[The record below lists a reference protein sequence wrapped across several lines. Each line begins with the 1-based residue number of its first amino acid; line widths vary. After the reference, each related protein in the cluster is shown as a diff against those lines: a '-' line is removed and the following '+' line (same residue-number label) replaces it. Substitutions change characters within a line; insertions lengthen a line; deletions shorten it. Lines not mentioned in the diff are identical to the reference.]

1 MSRFVPVDRDTAYL
15 LPPSVQEWLPK
26 DHLARYV
33 VDVVEA
39 LDVSELVRRYAG
51 RGSEAHH
58 PGTLLGLLIYGYATG
73 VHASRA
79 IERASYDSV
88 AFRFVA
94 GNTHPDHDTIA
105 TFRRRFAG
113 EIKAIF
119 VQVLLIA
126 QANGLMKLGNVALDG
141 TKVKANASRHSALS
155 HGHALKLK
163 QQLQAE
169 VEKLLGL
176 AEVADASERPE
187 GMDIPQE
194 LARREQRLARIEEA
208 KAQIEAS
215 AAQDYEQ
222 AQAQFEAKQAER
234 ERRQNAGRRR
244 PPGPPPAPPS
254 PEVDPKAQVNL
265 TDADSRIMR
274 VHGNGFEQCY
284 NAQLAVDMDS
294 RLIVVPGLTQAVND
308 KQQLIPALE
317 SLCALPPELGTVKA
331 LVADNGYMSEANVR
345 ACAAPQ
351 VEDATPIV
359 PFIAMGRER
368 HHLDLMQRFGPE
380 LLGPA
385 PQDPLQ
391 AMAHRLKTREGR
403 ALYALRKSTVEPV
416 IGIIKS
422 VMKFRQFL
430 LRGVNHVSGEWDLV
444 CLAYN
449 VKRMHRIQCI

>member
-1 MSRFVPVDRDTAYL
+1 MSRFVQVDRDTAYL
-15 LPPSVQEWLPK
+15 LPPSVQDWLPEA
-26 DHLARYV
+26 HLARYV
-33 VDVVEA
+33 VDVVGA
-39 LDVSELVRRYAG
+39 LDLSELVRRYAG
-51 RGSEAHH
+51 RGSDGHH

-113 EIKAIF
+113 EIKALF

-126 QANGLMKLGNVALDG
+126 RANGLMKLGNVALDG

-215 AAQDYEQ
+215 ATQAYE
-222 AQAQFEAKQAER
+222 QAQFEAKQAER
-234 ERRQNAGRRR
+234 ERRQNAGRR

-284 NAQLAVDMDS
+284 NAQLTVDMDS

-317 SLCALPPELGTVKA
+317 RLRALPRELGTVQA
-331 LVADNGYMSEANVR
+331 LVADNGFMSEANVR
-345 ACAAPQ
+345 ACAVPEA
-351 VEDATPIV
+351 EDATPIA
-359 PFIAMGRER
+359 PLIAMGRES
-368 HHLDLMQRFGPE
+368 HHVDLMQRFAPE
-380 LLGPA
+380 PLGPA

-403 ALYALRKSTVEPV
+403 VLYALRKSTVEPV

-449 VKRMHRIQCI
+449 VKRMHRMQYT

>member
-1 MSRFVPVDRDTAYL
+1 MSRFVQVDRDTAYL

-39 LDVSELVRRYAG
+39 LDLSERVRQYAG
-51 RGSEAHH
+51 RGSDAHH

-79 IERASYDSV
+79 IERASHDSV

-94 GNTHPDHDTIA
+94 ANTHPDHDTIA
-105 TFRRRFAG
+105 TFRRRFADQ
-113 EIKAIF
+113 IKALF

-126 QANGLMKLGNVALDG
+126 RTNGLLKLGNVALDG

-169 VEKLLGL
+169 VETLLRL
-176 AEVADASERPE
+176 AEAADTSERPE

-194 LARREQRLARIEEA
+194 LARRDERLARIEEA
-208 KAQIEAS
+208 KAQIEAA
-215 AAQDYEQ
+215 AAQEHEQ
-222 AQAQFEAKQAER
+222 ARAQFEAKQAER
-234 ERRQNAGRRR
+234 ERRKNEGRR

-265 TDADSRIMR
+265 TDADSRIMK
-274 VHGNGFEQCY
+274 VQGQGFEQCY

-294 RLIVVPGLTQAVND
+294 RLIVAPGLTQEVND
-308 KQQLIPALE
+308 KQQVVPMLE
-317 SLCALPPELGTVKA
+317 KLRALPPELGTVQA
-331 LVADNGYMSEANVR
+331 LVTDNGFMSEANVR
-345 ACAAPQ
+345 ACATPEAEDGAP
-351 VEDATPIV
+351 
-359 PFIAMGRER
+359 IAPLIALGREP
-368 HHLDLMQRFGPE
+368 HHADLLQRFAPE
-380 LLGPA
+380 PFGPA
-385 PQDPLQ
+385 PQDPLA

-430 LRGVNHVSGEWDLV
+430 LRGVNLVSGEWDLV

-449 VKRMHRIQCI
+449 VKRMHRMQGT

>member
-1 MSRFVPVDRDTAYL
+1 MSRFVQVDRDTAYL

-39 LDVSELVRRYAG
+39 LDLSERVRQYAG
-51 RGSEAHH
+51 RGSDAHH

-79 IERASYDSV
+79 IERASHDSV

-94 GNTHPDHDTIA
+94 ANTHPDHDTIA
-105 TFRRRFAG
+105 TFRRRFADQ
-113 EIKAIF
+113 IKALF

-126 QANGLMKLGNVALDG
+126 RTNGLLKLGNVALDG

-169 VEKLLGL
+169 VETLLRL
-176 AEVADASERPE
+176 AEAADTSERPE

-208 KAQIEAS
+208 KAKIEAS
-215 AAQDYEQ
+215 AAHDYEQ
-222 AQAQFEAKQAER
+222 AQAQFAAKQAER
-234 ERRQNAGRRR
+234 ERRKNEGRR
-244 PPGPPPAPPS
+244 PPGPPPTPPAPG
-254 PEVDPKAQVNL
+254 VDPKAQVNL
-265 TDADSRIMR
+265 TDEDSRIMR
-274 VHGNGFEQCY
+274 VQGQGFEQCY

-308 KQQLIPALE
+308 KQQLIPALQK
-317 SLCALPPELGTVKA
+317 LRALPPELGMVQA
-331 LVADNGYMSEANVR
+331 LVADNGFLSEANVQ
-345 ACAAPQ
+345 ACAAPEAQ
-351 VEDATPIV
+351 DAIPIV
-359 PFIAMGRER
+359 PFIALGREP
-368 HHLDLMQRFGPE
+368 HHADLMQRFGPE
-380 LLGPA
+380 PLGPV
-385 PQDPLQ
+385 PQDPMQ
-391 AMAHRLKTREGR
+391 AMAHRLSTREGR
-403 ALYALRKSTVEPV
+403 ALYGLRKSTVEPV

-449 VKRMHRIQCI
+449 VKRMHRIQCA

>member
-1 MSRFVPVDRDTAYL
+1 MSRFVQVDRETAYL
-15 LPPSVQEWLPK
+15 LPPSVQDWLPE

-39 LDVSELVRRYAG
+39 LDLSGLVRQYAG
-51 RGSEAHH
+51 RGSDAHH

-79 IERASYDSV
+79 IERASHDSV

-94 GNTHPDHDTIA
+94 ANTHPDHDTLA

-113 EIKAIF
+113 EIKALF
-119 VQVLLIA
+119 VQVLLMA
-126 QANGLMKLGNVALDG
+126 RENGLLKLGNVALDG

-169 VEKLLGL
+169 VEALLRL
-176 AEVADASERPE
+176 AEAADASERPE

-208 KAQIEAS
+208 KAQIEAA
-215 AAQDYEQ
+215 AAQEHEP
-222 AQAQFEAKQAER
+222 ARAQFEAKQAER
-234 ERRQNAGRRR
+234 ERRQNEGRR

-254 PEVDPKAQVNL
+254 PGVDPKAQVNL
-265 TDADSRIMR
+265 TDADSRIMK
-274 VHGNGFEQCY
+274 VQGQGFEQCY

-294 RLIVVPGLTQAVND
+294 RLIVASGLTQEVND
-308 KQQLIPALE
+308 KQQVVPMLE
-317 SLCALPPELGTVKA
+317 KLRALPPELGTVQA
-331 LVADNGYMSEANVR
+331 LVTDNGFMSEANVR
-345 ACAAPQ
+345 ACAVSEA
-351 VEDATPIV
+351 EDATPIA
-359 PFIAMGRER
+359 PLIALGRES
-368 HHLDLMQRFGPE
+368 HHADLMQRFGPD

-385 PQDPLQ
+385 PQDPLA

-403 ALYALRKSTVEPV
+403 ARYALRKSTVEPV

-449 VKRMHRIQCI
+449 VKRMHRMQGT

>member
-1 MSRFVPVDRDTAYL
+1 MSRFVQVDRDTAYL
-15 LPPSVQEWLPK
+15 LPPSVQEWLPA
-26 DHLARYV
+26 DHLARYA

-39 LDVSELVRRYAG
+39 MDLSALVRQYAG
-51 RGSEAHH
+51 RGSDAHH
-58 PGTLLGLLIYGYATG
+58 PGTLLALLIYGYATG

-105 TFRRRFAG
+105 PFRRRFAK
-113 EIKAIF
+113 EVKALF

-126 QANGLMKLGNVALDG
+126 RTNGLLKLGNVALDG

-163 QQLQAE
+163 EQLQTE
-169 VEKLLGL
+169 VEALLRL
-176 AEVADASERPE
+176 AEAADASERPD

-208 KAQIEAS
+208 KAQIEAA

-222 AQAQFEAKQAER
+222 AQARFEARQAER
-234 ERRQNAGRRR
+234 ERRTNEGRR
-244 PPGPPPAPPS
+244 PPGPPPVPPS

-265 TDADSRIMR
+265 TDADSRIMK
-274 VHGNGFEQCY
+274 VQGQGFEQCY

-294 RLIVVPGLTQAVND
+294 RLIVAPGLTQEVND
-308 KQQLIPALE
+308 KQQVVPTLE
-317 SLCALPPELGTVKA
+317 KLRALPPELGTVQA
-331 LVADNGYMSEANVR
+331 LVTDNGFMSQANVR

-351 VEDATPIV
+351 AGEGEPIA
-359 PFIAMGRER
+359 PLIALGREP
-368 HHLDLMQRFGPE
+368 HHADLMQRFAPE
-380 LLGPA
+380 LFGP
-385 PQDPLQ
+385 PPPDPVQ
-391 AMAHRLKTREGR
+391 AMAHRLKTPEGR

-430 LRGVNHVSGEWDLV
+430 LRGVNLVSGEWDLV

-449 VKRMHRIQCI
+449 VKRMHRMQGT

>member
-1 MSRFVPVDRDTAYL
+1 MSRFVQVDRDTAYL

-39 LDVSELVRRYAG
+39 LDLSELVRQYAG
-51 RGSEAHH
+51 RGSDAHH
-58 PGTLLGLLIYGYATG
+58 PGTLLALFIYGYATG

-105 TFRRRFAG
+105 TFRRRFG
-113 EIKAIF
+113 EQIKALF
-119 VQVLLIA
+119 VQVLQIA
-126 QANGLMKLGNVALDG
+126 QANGLLKLGNVALDG

-155 HGHALKLK
+155 HGHALRLRE
-163 QQLQAE
+163 QLQAE
-169 VEKLLGL
+169 VEQLLHL
-176 AEVADASERPE
+176 AEAADASERPE

-208 KAQIEAS
+208 KAQIEAA
-215 AAQDYEQ
+215 AAQDYAQ

-234 ERRQNAGRRR
+234 ERRTNEGRR

-265 TDADSRIMR
+265 TDADSRIMK
-274 VHGNGFEQCY
+274 VQGQGFEQCY

-294 RLIVVPGLTQAVND
+294 RLIVAPGLTQEVND
-308 KQQLIPALE
+308 KQQVVPMLE
-317 SLCALPPELGTVKA
+317 KLRALPPELGTVQA
-331 LVADNGYMSEANVR
+331 LVTDNGFMSQGNVR

-351 VEDATPIV
+351 PGEGAPIL
-359 PFIAMGRER
+359 PLIALGREP
-368 HHLDLMQRFGPE
+368 HHGDLMQRFAPE
-380 LLGPA
+380 LFGP
-385 PQDPLQ
+385 PPPDPVQ
-391 AMAHRLKTREGR
+391 AMAHRLKTPEGR

-449 VKRMHRIQCI
+449 VKRMHRMQGI

>member
-1 MSRFVPVDRDTAYL
+1 MSRFVQVDRDTAYL
-15 LPPSVQEWLPK
+15 LPPSVQDWLPEA
-26 DHLARYV
+26 HLARYV
-33 VDVVEA
+33 VDVVGA
-39 LDVSELVRRYAG
+39 LDLSELVRRYAG
-51 RGSEAHH
+51 RGSDAHH

-113 EIKAIF
+113 EIKALF

-126 QANGLMKLGNVALDG
+126 RANGLMKLGNVALDG

-215 AAQDYEQ
+215 ATQAYE
-222 AQAQFEAKQAER
+222 QAQFEAKQAER
-234 ERRQNAGRRR
+234 ERRQNAGRR

-284 NAQLAVDMDS
+284 NAQLTVDMDS

-317 SLCALPPELGTVKA
+317 RLRALPRELGTVQA
-331 LVADNGYMSEANVR
+331 LVADNGFMSEANVR
-345 ACAAPQ
+345 ACAVPEA
-351 VEDATPIV
+351 EDATPIA
-359 PFIAMGRER
+359 PLIAMGRES
-368 HHLDLMQRFGPE
+368 HHVDLMQRFAPE
-380 LLGPA
+380 PLGPA

-403 ALYALRKSTVEPV
+403 VLYALRKSTVEPV

-449 VKRMHRIQCI
+449 VKRMHRMQYT

>member
-15 LPPSVQEWLPK
+15 LPPSVQEWLPEG
-26 DHLARYV
+26 HLARYV

-39 LDVSELVRRYAG
+39 LDLSTLVRQYAG
-51 RGSEAHH
+51 RGSDAHH
-58 PGTLLGLLIYGYATG
+58 PGTLLALLIYGYATG

-105 TFRRRFAG
+105 TFRVRFADQ
-113 EIKAIF
+113 IKALF

-126 QANGLMKLGNVALDG
+126 RTNGLLKLGNVALDG

-163 QQLQAE
+163 EQLQAE
-169 VEKLLGL
+169 VEALIGL
-176 AEVADASERPE
+176 AEAADAGERPE
-187 GMDIPQE
+187 GKDIPQE

-208 KAQIEAS
+208 KAQIEA
-215 AAQDYEQ
+215 AAAREHEQ

-234 ERRQNAGRRR
+234 ERRQNAGRR

-254 PEVDPKAQVNL
+254 AEVDPKAQVNL
-265 TDADSRIMR
+265 TDADSRIMK
-274 VHGNGFEQCY
+274 VSGQGFEQCY
-284 NAQLAVDMDS
+284 NAQLAVDMQS
-294 RLIVVPGLTQAVND
+294 RLIVASGLTQEVND
-308 KQQLIPALE
+308 KQQLIPTLE
-317 SLCALPPELGTVKA
+317 KLRALPPELGTVQA
-331 LVADNGYMSEANVR
+331 LVADNGFMSEANVK
-345 ACAAPQ
+345 ACAAPAA
-351 VEDATPIV
+351 ENGTRITPL
-359 PFIAMGRER
+359 IALGRER
-368 HHLDLMQRFGPE
+368 HHVDLMQRVAAEP
-380 LLGPA
+380 LGPP
-385 PQDPLQ
+385 PQDPLA
-391 AMAHRLKTREGR
+391 AMAHRLRTHEGR

-430 LRGVNHVSGEWDLV
+430 LRGVDYVTGEWDLV

-449 VKRMHRIQCI
+449 VKRMHRMQGI

>member
-1 MSRFVPVDRDTAYL
+1 MSRFVQVDRDSAYV
-15 LPPSVQEWLPK
+15 LPPSVQEWLPEG
-26 DHLARYV
+26 HLARYV

-39 LDVSELVRRYAG
+39 LDLSGLVRQYAG
-51 RGSEAHH
+51 RGSDAHH

-105 TFRRRFAG
+105 RFRRRFG
-113 EIKAIF
+113 SEIKALF
-119 VQVLLIA
+119 TQVLLIA
-126 QANGLMKLGNVALDG
+126 RTNGLLKLGNVALDG

-163 QQLQAE
+163 EQLQAE
-169 VEKLLGL
+169 VETLLRL
-176 AEVADASERPE
+176 AETADTSERPE

-208 KAQIEAS
+208 KAQIEAA
-215 AAQDYEQ
+215 AAQEHEQ
-222 AQAQFEAKQAER
+222 AKAQFEAKQAER
-234 ERRQNAGRRR
+234 ERRQNEGRR

-265 TDADSRIMR
+265 TDADSRIMK
-274 VHGNGFEQCY
+274 VSGQGFEQCY
-284 NAQLAVDMDS
+284 NAQLAVDMAS
-294 RLIVVPGLTQAVND
+294 RLIVASGLTQEVND
-308 KQQLIPALE
+308 KQQVIPALE
-317 SLCALPPELGTVKA
+317 KLRALPPELGTVQA
-331 LVADNGYMSEANVR
+331 LVTDNGFMSAANVN

-351 VEDATPIV
+351 AKQGAPIV
-359 PFIAMGRER
+359 PLIAMGREP
-368 HHLDLMQRFGPE
+368 HHVELMQRFGPE
-380 LLGPA
+380 LFGP
-385 PQDPLQ
+385 PPPDPVA

-403 ALYALRKSTVEPV
+403 ALYALRKCTVEPV

-430 LRGVNHVSGEWDLV
+430 LRGVDHVSSEWDLV

-449 VKRMHRIQCI
+449 VKRMHRMQGT

>member
-15 LPPSVQEWLPK
+15 LPPSVQEWLPEG
-26 DHLARYV
+26 HLARYV

-39 LDVSELVRRYAG
+39 LDLSTLVRQYAG
-51 RGSEAHH
+51 RGSDAHH
-58 PGTLLGLLIYGYATG
+58 PGTLLALLIYGYATG

-105 TFRRRFAG
+105 TFRVRFADQ
-113 EIKAIF
+113 IKALF

-126 QANGLMKLGNVALDG
+126 RTNGLLKLGNVALDG

-163 QQLQAE
+163 EQLQAE
-169 VEKLLGL
+169 VEALIGL
-176 AEVADASERPE
+176 AEAADAGERPE

-208 KAQIEAS
+208 KAQIEA
-215 AAQDYEQ
+215 AAAREHEQ
-222 AQAQFEAKQAER
+222 AGTVRSQTGRARAAR
-234 ERRQNAGRRR
+234 ERGT
-244 PPGPPPAPPS
+244 PPGSAGS
-254 PEVDPKAQVNL
+254 PGAEVDPQTQVNL
-265 TDADSRIMR
+265 TDADSRIMK
-274 VHGNGFEQCY
+274 VSGQGFEQCY
-284 NAQLAVDMDS
+284 NAQLAVDMQS
-294 RLIVVPGLTQAVND
+294 RLIVASGLTQEVND
-308 KQQLIPALE
+308 KQQLIPTLE
-317 SLCALPPELGTVKA
+317 KLRALPPELGTVQA
-331 LVADNGYMSEANVR
+331 LVADNGFMSEANVK
-345 ACAAPQ
+345 ACAAPAA
-351 VEDATPIV
+351 ENGTRITPL
-359 PFIAMGRER
+359 IALGRER
-368 HHLDLMQRFGPE
+368 HHVDLMQRVAAEP
-380 LLGPA
+380 LGPP
-385 PQDPLQ
+385 PQDPLA
-391 AMAHRLKTREGR
+391 AMAHRLRTHEGR

-430 LRGVNHVSGEWDLV
+430 LRGVDYVTGEWDLV

-449 VKRMHRIQCI
+449 VKRMHRMQGI

>member
-1 MSRFVPVDRDTAYL
+1 MSRFVQVDRDTAYL

-39 LDVSELVRRYAG
+39 LDLSELVRQYAG
-51 RGSEAHH
+51 RGSDAHH
-58 PGTLLGLLIYGYATG
+58 PGTLLALFIYGHATG

-105 TFRRRFAG
+105 TFRRRFG
-113 EIKAIF
+113 EQIKALF
-119 VQVLLIA
+119 VQVLQIA
-126 QANGLMKLGNVALDG
+126 QANGLLKLGNVALDG

-155 HGHALKLK
+155 HGHALRLRE
-163 QQLQAE
+163 QLQAE
-169 VEKLLGL
+169 VEQLLHL
-176 AEVADASERPE
+176 AEAADASERPE

-208 KAQIEAS
+208 KAQIEAA
-215 AAQDYEQ
+215 AAQDYAQ

-234 ERRQNAGRRR
+234 ERRTNEGRR

-265 TDADSRIMR
+265 TDADSRIMK
-274 VHGNGFEQCY
+274 VQGQGFEQCY

-294 RLIVVPGLTQAVND
+294 RLIVAPGLTQEVND
-308 KQQLIPALE
+308 KQQVVPMLEKLRAL
-317 SLCALPPELGTVKA
+317 APELGTVQA
-331 LVADNGYMSEANVR
+331 LVTDNGFMSQGNVR

-351 VEDATPIV
+351 PGEGAPIL
-359 PFIAMGRER
+359 PLIALGREP
-368 HHLDLMQRFGPE
+368 HHGDLMQRFAPE
-380 LLGPA
+380 LFGP
-385 PQDPLQ
+385 PPPDPVQ
-391 AMAHRLKTREGR
+391 AMAHRLKTPEGR

-430 LRGVNHVSGEWDLV
+430 LRGVNLVSGEWDLV

-449 VKRMHRIQCI
+449 VKRMHRLQGT